1 MDPQFDLAK
10 FVGAAS
16 APVAL
21 IIATSIIVSNLGG
34 RYAVLAGFFRGATAE
49 LRDAGGSDS
58 PRAQEI
64 VEELSLLRRR
74 LRLLILATT
83 WLLASIVMFTATVIF
98 TGVAMLFP
106 KPGIFTALVVF
117 FSFAGATMLV
127 VAVVISMVENIDS
140 GRSTRLAYT
149 LRSLGR

>member
-1 MDPQFDLAK
+1 MDPHFDLAK

-49 LRDAGGSDS
+49 LRDAGGRNS
-58 PRAQEI
+58 PRAPEI
-64 VEELSLLRRR
+64 VKELSLLKRR

-83 WLLASIVMFTATVIF
+83 WLLSSIVMFTATVIF
-98 TGVAMLFP
+98 TGVAMLLP
-106 KPGIFTALVVF
+106 KAGVFTALVVF

-127 VAVVISMVENIDS
+127 VAVVISIMENIDS
-140 GRSTRLAYT
+140 GRATKLE
-149 LRSLGR
+149 

>member
-34 RYAVLAGFFRGATAE
+34 RYALLAGFFRGATAE
-49 LRDAGGSDS
+49 LRDAGERDS
-58 PRAQEI
+58 PRASNI
-64 VEELSLLRRR
+64 AKELAILKRR

-83 WLLASIVMFTATVIF
+83 WLLASIIMFTATVMF

-106 KPGIFTALVVF
+106 KVEIFTVFVVV
-117 FSFAGATMLV
+117 FSFAGAAMLV
-127 VAVVISMVENIDS
+127 VAVVIGIVENIAS
-140 GRSTRLAYT
+140 VRATRLD
-149 LRSLGR
+149 

>member
-1 MDPQFDLAK
+1 MDPHFDLAK

-49 LRDAGGSDS
+49 LRDAGGREA
-58 PRAQEI
+58 PRAPEI
-64 VEELSLLRRR
+64 VKELSLLKRR

-83 WLLASIVMFTATVIF
+83 WLLSSIVMFTATVIF
-98 TGVAMLFP
+98 TGVAMLLP
-106 KPGIFTALVVF
+106 KIGIFTVMVVV

-127 VAVVISMVENIDS
+127 VAVIIGIMENIDS
-140 GRSTRLAYT
+140 VRSTKLE
-149 LRSLGR
+149 

>member
-1 MDPQFDLAK
+1 MDPHFDLAK

-49 LRDAGGSDS
+49 LRDAGGRDS
-58 PRAQEI
+58 PRAIGI
-64 VEELSLLRRR
+64 VKELALLKRR

-83 WLLASIVMFTATVIF
+83 WLLSSIVMFTATVIF

-106 KPGIFTALVVF
+106 TIGFFTVMVVF
-117 FSFAGATMLV
+117 FSFAGAAMLV
-127 VAVVISMVENIDS
+127 VAVIIGIMENIDS
-140 GRSTRLAYT
+140 GLSTKLE
-149 LRSLGR
+149 